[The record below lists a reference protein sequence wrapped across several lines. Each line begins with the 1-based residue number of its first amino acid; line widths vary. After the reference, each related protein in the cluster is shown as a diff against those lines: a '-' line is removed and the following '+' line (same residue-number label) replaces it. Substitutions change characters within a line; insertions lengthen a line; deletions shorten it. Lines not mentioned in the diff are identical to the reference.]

1 MQLFRIYFLNVY
13 NIREMKKKY
22 FAPEMEEVK
31 VEDPIVLDMS
41 ADSGK
46 DMGACPTKT
55 CDADTCPAD
64 SD

>member
-1 MQLFRIYFLNVY
+1 
-13 NIREMKKKY
+13 MKKKY

-55 CDADTCPAD
+55 CAGDTCPAE

>member
-1 MQLFRIYFLNVY
+1 
-13 NIREMKKKY
+13 MKKKY

-31 VEDPIVLDMS
+31 VEEPVVMDMS

-46 DMGACPTKT
+46 DMGACPTKG
-55 CDADTCPAD
+55 CDADDCPGD

>member
-1 MQLFRIYFLNVY
+1 
-13 NIREMKKKY
+13 MKKKY

-46 DMGACPTKT
+46 DMGACPTKS
-55 CDADTCPAD
+55 CDGDTCPAE